1 MRNAPGAGRSS
12 RTWHSAP
19 HPPPPRRC
27 LTVAGRAGRRIVADG
42 EPRAAEAEAFGG
54 GMSPPAGREEPA

>member
-27 LTVAGRAGRRIVADG
+27 LTVARRAGHRIVVDRDTRGTQATTL
-42 EPRAAEAEAFGG
+42 GG
-54 GMSPPAGREEPA
+54 GMDEPAGRKESA